1 MISNIR
7 FDSLNSRKGLDDRP
21 AHNTCHKYTMRWDIK
36 SIEKLIEE
44 YNTKY
49 FKGKI
54 KSKILIK
61 WSRKYYTQNGAEAT
75 LSTQA
80 NRNTYY

>member
-1 MISNIR
+1 MGRVLTNYNLPS
-7 FDSLNSRKGLDDRP
+7 SR
-21 AHNTCHKYTMRWDIK
+21 NTCHKYFMRWDIK

-54 KSKILIK
+54 KSKILVK

>member
-1 MISNIR
+1 
-7 FDSLNSRKGLDDRP
+7 
-21 AHNTCHKYTMRWDIK
+21 MRWNISVIEDLVKEYNKKYFRNSIK
-36 SIEKLIEE
+36 SP
-44 YNTKY
+44 
-49 FKGKI
+49 FKI
-54 KSKILIK
+54 S